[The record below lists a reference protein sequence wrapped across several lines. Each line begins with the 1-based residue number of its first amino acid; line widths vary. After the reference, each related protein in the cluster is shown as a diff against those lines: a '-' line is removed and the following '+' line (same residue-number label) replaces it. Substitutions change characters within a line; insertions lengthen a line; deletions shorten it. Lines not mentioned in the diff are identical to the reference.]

1 MALTPKKIIESREL
15 QSQKRLNLKR
25 SLDLSSFDVSNI
37 NNSIPNNLKPQ
48 GIQKLPSLFLDQ
60 GQKLL
65 QKVVPT
71 LTEKIQEFGINE
83 LQSQIEER
91 TNIEELRQQFCPTP
105 ETLDKLVNTRNNL
118 VSYLNGVGDI
128 LDRLATTVNFGAGF
142 VTLLQGIIEG
152 LKTGK
157 TIAQIALGFIPLAP
171 GAAASTIDTIGDTID
186 KIEFKKDGSP
196 RIPPIAIVASA
207 VSPAIASVQGIILR
221 IVTLL
226 QQLDILINLCQET
239 PGTFTLTETSK
250 TIQNIANNELLAE
263 FSDNSTTYKGFII
276 EIEEKE
282 FSSTLNQ
289 RRAVG
294 KNTSNIVLIATEYSF
309 ASNPN
314 VLIEE
319 LKFIIDRD
327 DLKAY

>member
-15 QSQKRLNLKR
+15 QSQKRLNLKK
-25 SLDLSSFDVSNI
+25 SLDLSSFDISNI

-65 QKVVPT
+65 QKVVPI
-71 LTEKIQEFGINE
+71 LTEKVQEFGINE
-83 LQSQIEER
+83 LQSQIGER
-91 TNIEELRQQFCPTP
+91 TNIEELKQQFCPTP

-128 LDRLATTVNFGAGF
+128 LDRLATTVNFGSTFAS
-142 VTLLQGIIEG
+142 LLQGLVNISKITERIG
-152 LKTGK
+152 NQVLKFVPSPLQGV
-157 TIAQIALGFIPLAP
+157 ANSALNLLGYVQDDALF
-171 GAAASTIDTIGDTID
+171 TN
-186 KIEFKKDGSP
+186 DGTP
-196 RIPPIAIVASA
+196 RIPPLKITASQISPSVSTVQAI
-207 VSPAIASVQGIILR
+207 IFQIIQELNK
-221 IVTLL
+221 
-226 QQLDILINLCQET
+226 LDFIINLCN
-239 PGTFTLTETSK
+239 PFVTLTDISQ
-250 TIQNIANNELLAE
+250 TIQDTANSELLVE
-263 FSDNSTTYKGFII
+263 QSENQTLYKGFII